1 MRTLGT
7 LLRDFTNGL
16 NYGTCSVGSYLL
28 RINIS
33 LEDRSTNTHSEALEY
48 KYNDSNAGTGHLYIL
63 ELLMGRIS
71 LKITSS
77 PGGPSAA
84 LPKLIVGKSHASSVW
99 TQLEGKILTTH
110 GRSDIWILDTAHN
123 HVEQD
128 EQSRTELG
136 FDEIT
141 QGIE

>member
-1 MRTLGT
+1 MVRVVLEVTYSE
-7 LLRDFTNGL
+7 TNITE
-16 NYGTCSVGSYLL
+16 YT
-28 RINIS
+28 RIPSN
-33 LEDRSTNTHSEALEY
+33 TNTKLALERRY
-48 KYNDSNAGTGHLYIL
+48 RTFVHSGTFNGSNLSQDHIL
-63 ELLMGRIS
+63 TWWSVRC
-71 LKITSS
+71 TSE
-77 PGGPSAA
+77 
-84 LPKLIVGKSHASSVW
+84 IDCGKSHASSVW